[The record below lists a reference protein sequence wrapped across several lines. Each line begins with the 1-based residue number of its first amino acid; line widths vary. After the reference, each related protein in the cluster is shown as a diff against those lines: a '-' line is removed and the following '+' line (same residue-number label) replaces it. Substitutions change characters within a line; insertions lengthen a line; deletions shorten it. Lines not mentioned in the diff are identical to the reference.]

1 MATKTTPERFD
12 TVDWDEIRRAAPP
25 DSGASTRAFLATV
38 GLLLALLVYDIVL
51 ASGEPTFA
59 AVGWSYDVTLF
70 DWVLAFCLLVY
81 ACFGLV
87 PLVRNRRHVS
97 VNFAGIVVTTG
108 ALLALIVYDGVVISN
123 AAPTFSAIGWS
134 YDVKGL
140 DYLFAFSLLV
150 FGFYGVLSLYQ
161 NPRMTRY
168 YWKEFRK
175 NRPAMVSL
183 VFLGVIFTI
192 GTVGPLFIDYP
203 EAQFFRKYQPPV
215 FATISTNFVLDCVGT
230 QANGVCQGT
239 WQYPLGTT
247 NQGRDILTM
256 IVYGM
261 QISAKIAFVTTL
273 IAITIGTAVGT
284 VSAYAGGLVDE
295 VLMRYV
301 DIMQSFP
308 TLILYLLILYIYGAD
323 LTLFILL
330 LGLFSWSGTARYVR
344 SNALAKS
351 QEEYI
356 KAVQLSGASL
366 YRIIRRHIIPNT
378 ASSIVT
384 DLTLLIPAFLL
395 AEAQLAFLG
404 LGDGEIA
411 SWGILIATGRDD
423 LSFAPWITLAPGII
437 LFFTILAFAF
447 IGDAAL
453 DALDPEAQAEA
464 ES

>member
-1 MATKTTPERFD
+1 MAAQNTSERFD
-12 TVDWDEIRRAAPP
+12 TVDWDDIARDAPTGSGRAMRAYL
-25 DSGASTRAFLATV
+25 GAL
-38 GLLLALLVYDIVL
+38 GLLVLVLVYDVAV

-59 AVGWSYDVTLF
+59 AVGWEYDVSLFHWTL
-70 DWVLAFCLLVY
+70 VFCLLTYV
-81 ACFGLV
+81 FMGLV
-87 PLVRNRRHVS
+87 PLVRNYRYLS
-97 VNFAGIVVTTG
+97 VNFLGIVVTTG
-108 ALLALIVYDGVVISN
+108 ALLALVLYDGVYLAN
-123 AAPTFSAIGWS
+123 EAPTFAAIGWD
-134 YDVKGL
+134 YNVEGL

-150 FGFYGVLSLYQ
+150 FVFYAVLPLYQ

-168 YWKEFRK
+168 YWSEFKK
-175 NRPAMVSL
+175 NRPAMVGL
-183 VFLGVIFTI
+183 AMLGFVFGVGI
-192 GTVGPLFIDYP
+192 VGPLFLDYP
-203 EAQFFRKYQPPV
+203 QAEFFRKYQPPV
-215 FATISTNFVLDCVGT
+215 YGTVSTNFVLDCVGT
-230 QANGVCQGT
+230 QANGVCHGT

-247 NQGRDILTM
+247 GQGRDILTM
-256 IVYGM
+256 IIYGM
-261 QISAKIAFVTTL
+261 QVSAKIAFVTTL
-273 IAITIGTAVGT
+273 IAISIGTAVGT

-330 LGLFSWSGTARYVR
+330 LGFFSWSGTARYVR

-366 YRIIRRHIIPNT
+366 YRIIRRHIVPNT

-404 LGDGEIA
+404 LGDTGIA
-411 SWGILIATGRDD
+411 SWGILISAGRND
-423 LSFAPWITLAPGII
+423 LSFAPWITLAPGIL
-437 LFFTILAFAF
+437 LFLTILAFAF
-447 IGDAAL
+447 IGDGAL